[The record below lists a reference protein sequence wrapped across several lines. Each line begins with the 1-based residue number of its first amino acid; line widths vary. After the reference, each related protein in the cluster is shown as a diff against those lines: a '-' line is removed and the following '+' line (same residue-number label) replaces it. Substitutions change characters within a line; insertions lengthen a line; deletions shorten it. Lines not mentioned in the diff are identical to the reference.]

1 MIPIKHEVDRAHF
14 RKELKHVLGHS
25 NDFSSDSE
33 YESKNLRLMLSKKK
47 DKGAASL
54 NVLQKVEK
62 RLEKKF
68 DNSARQFGQR
78 SQHMQF
84 RDHADRLIM
93 VNFSRA

>member
-1 MIPIKHEVDRAHF
+1 
-14 RKELKHVLGHS
+14 
-25 NDFSSDSE
+25 
-33 YESKNLRLMLSKKK
+33 MLSKKR
-47 DKGAASL
+47 DKGATSL
-54 NVLQKVEK
+54 NVMQKVEK

-93 VNFSRA
+93 VNFSRALQEKPQKEKRSLMQKV